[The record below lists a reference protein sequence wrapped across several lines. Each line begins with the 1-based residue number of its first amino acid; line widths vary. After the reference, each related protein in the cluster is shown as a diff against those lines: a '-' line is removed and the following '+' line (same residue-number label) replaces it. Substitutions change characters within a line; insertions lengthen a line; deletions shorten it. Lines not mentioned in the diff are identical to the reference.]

1 MLINAIRQTSPG
13 RLTVCFE
20 NGEELKSTLSVVTD
34 LRLFSGKELDG
45 EQLQELR
52 LSSGRA
58 LAREKALEYLS
69 RRPMSRKELKDK
81 LLQKGEDEDIA
92 EYCVQWL
99 ADNGLLDDESYA
111 ASVARH
117 YAAKGYGQGRV
128 RTELSRRGINR
139 ELWADAVEQ
148 MPDNSN
154 KLDKFIAARLKDPED
169 QAQVRKVTAALY
181 RRGYSWED
189 IRSAMSRFNA
199 QVEEEY

>member
-1 MLINAIRQTSPG
+1 MLIHAIRQTSPG

-20 NGEELKSTLSVVTD
+20 DGSELKSTLSVVTD
-34 LRLFSGKELDG
+34 LRLFSGKDLDT

-52 LSSGRA
+52 LASGRA

-92 EYCVQWL
+92 QYCVQWL

-139 ELWADAVEQ
+139 ELWSDAVEQ
-148 MPDNSN
+148 MPDNSS

-169 QAQVRKVTAALY
+169 KAQVRKVTAALY

>member
-1 MLINAIRQTSPG
+1 
-13 RLTVCFE
+13 
-20 NGEELKSTLSVVTD
+20 
-34 LRLFSGKELDG
+34 
-45 EQLQELR
+45 
-52 LSSGRA
+52 
-58 LAREKALEYLS
+58 
-69 RRPMSRKELKDK
+69 MSRKELKDK

-169 QAQVRKVTAALY
+169 KAQVRKVTAALY

>member
-1 MLINAIRQTSPG
+1 
-13 RLTVCFE
+13 
-20 NGEELKSTLSVVTD
+20 VVTD
-34 LRLFSGKELDG
+34 LRLFSGKDLDT

-99 ADNGLLDDESYA
+99 SDNGLLDDESYA

-139 ELWADAVEQ
+139 ELWSDAVEQ
-148 MPDNSN
+148 MPDNSS

-169 QAQVRKVTAALY
+169 KAQVRKVTAALY